1 MKKLLF
7 FVAAI
12 CYSMSMFAGGDIF
25 EAGATYGVNGAVV
38 EYQLIGINTETAPE
52 VDLGTISQFQLD
64 SFFIKV
70 WQDGGDHFDV
80 VQVGYQFD
88 EDTPVYVDAV
98 FKRDLGGNDHEWAVE
113 MKQNIVAALADGD
126 HVFKVWFK
134 GIMNKGEDPGE
145 AEKWLSNNS
154 ENYKFKFNLNKSATA
169 IDHVVG
175 NAASLKVME
184 NGVLYIYRNGVKYD
198 TNGKAIR

>member
-7 FVAAI
+7 FAAAL
-12 CYSMSMFAGGDIF
+12 CCSMSLFAGGEIF
-25 EAGATYGVNGAVV
+25 EAWVTYGVNDEAVEAHQITAEDV
-38 EYQLIGINTETAPE
+38 E
-52 VDLGTISQFQLD
+52 LGTIAKLQLD

-70 WQDGGDHFDV
+70 WQDAGDHFDV

-134 GIMNKGEDPGE
+134 GIINKGEDPGE
-145 AEKWLSNNS
+145 AEKWMSNGGN
-154 ENYKFKFNLNKSATA
+154 NYKFNFKLNTTSTG